1 MVMYDA
7 QTGFQLG
14 DPQVTP
20 LSEQSQLPTL
30 AELQKEFSA
39 MILSA
44 SGWRKVFAIS
54 GDEEDATAEIGAAN
68 GVLSALIAQVFADY
82 IIQRCGPSCK
92 IALGLDARPTGTQI
106 GDIIARVLAGRG
118 IQVEYLFITAAPEI
132 MAYSRQLD
140 GFVYVSASHNP
151 VGHNGIKFGLND
163 GGVLPGEETAKLTAA
178 FTQLC
183 YNSESV
189 SLASQLVAACSE
201 EAIQKIFADS
211 ASCKARAVAS
221 YRDFT
226 RLVVSGTDDQQ
237 QQQAFFD
244 LIAQTTKKKPLSVSC
259 DMNGSARTLSID
271 KDFLPECGIGFD
283 AINNKPRNIVHAI
296 IPEPENLV
304 HCARFMEEQKPTNPA
319 VTLGYM
325 PDCDGDRGN
334 IVYWDDASG
343 KSQVLKAQEVFALSV
358 LAELAYLDYR
368 NESTGEKAKAGVSVN
383 DPTSMRIEEIATA
396 FDATVFRAEVG
407 EANVVNLAREARQKG
422 YTVPILGEGS
432 NGGNITHPA
441 AVRDP
446 INTIFALVKLLAI
459 QDTTQADGTVKQGL
473 FHRWCCKSGQE
484 AAYKADFTLA
494 DIIATLPVYTTT
506 GVSESRALLKIKTTD
521 HGKLKARF
529 QKEFEASWQQKK
541 EALAKDY
548 GIVAY
553 EAICNNGT
561 KETRNLTDYSLS
573 GKGGLKILFKDAAG
587 KGAGFIWMR
596 GSGTEPVFRILCD
609 VRGSNKQMEEAL
621 LAWETELLE
630 KADS

>member
-1 MVMYDA
+1 MMMYDV

-14 DPQVTP
+14 DPNIIP
-20 LSEQSQLPTL
+20 LSDQSQLPTL
-30 AELQKEFSA
+30 TDVQKEFST

-44 SGWRKVFAIS
+44 SGWRKVFALS
-54 GDEEDATAEIGAAN
+54 GDEEDATAEIGATN
-68 GVLSALIAQVFADY
+68 GVLSALIAQIFADY
-82 IIQRCGPSCK
+82 IIQRSGPDCK

-140 GFVYVSASHNP
+140 GFVYISASHNP

-163 GGVLPGEETAKLTAA
+163 GGVLPGEETSKLTAA

-183 YNSESV
+183 SKSESI
-189 SLASQLVAACSE
+189 SLAAQLVATCPE
-201 EAIQKIFADS
+201 NAIQKIFAES

-226 RLVVSGTDDQQ
+226 RLVVSGTDHQQ
-237 QQQAFFD
+237 QQKDFFD
-244 LIAQTTKKKPLSVSC
+244 LIAQTTKKKPLTVVC
-259 DMNGSARTLSID
+259 DMNGSARSLSLD
-271 KDFLPECGIGFD
+271 REFLPECGIGFD
-283 AINNKPRNIVHAI
+283 AINNKPREIVHAI

-304 HCARFMEEQKPTNPA
+304 HCARFMEEQKPSNPA
-319 VTLGYM
+319 ITLGYM

-343 KSQVLKAQEVFALSV
+343 KSQVLEAQEVFALSV
-358 LAELAYLDYR
+358 LAELAYLDYK
-368 NESTGEKAKAGVSVN
+368 NESTGEKVKAGVSVN
-383 DPTSMRIEEIATA
+383 DPTSMRIEEIAAA
-396 FDATVFRAEVG
+396 FGATVFRAEVG

-459 QDTTQADGTVKQGL
+459 QDTTLADGSVKQGL

-484 AAYKADFTLA
+484 MSYKADFTLA

-506 GVSESRALLKIKTTD
+506 GVSESRALLKIKSTD
-521 HGKLKARF
+521 HGVLKARF
-529 QKEFEASWQQKK
+529 QKEFEASWQEKK
-541 EALAKDY
+541 DQLARNY
-548 GIVAY
+548 GIESY
-553 EAICNNGT
+553 EAICNKGT
-561 KETRNLTDYSLS
+561 TETRNLSDYSIS
-573 GKGGLKILFKDAAG
+573 GKGGLKILFKNGAG
-587 KGAGFIWMR
+587 KAVAFIWMR

-609 VRGSNKQMEEAL
+609 VRGNNKKMEEAL

>member
-44 SGWRKVFAIS
+44 SGWRKVFALS

-183 YNSESV
+183 NNSESI

-226 RLVVSGTDDQQ
+226 RLVVSGTEDQR

-383 DPTSMRIEEIATA
+383 DPTSMRIEEIASA

-529 QKEFEASWQQKK
+529 QKEFEDSWQQKK

-609 VRGSNKQMEEAL
+609 VRGSNKQMEEAV

>member
-1 MVMYDA
+1 M
-7 QTGFQLG
+7 G
-14 DPQVTP
+14 
-20 LSEQSQLPTL
+20 
-30 AELQKEFSA
+30 
-39 MILSA
+39 
-44 SGWRKVFAIS
+44 
-54 GDEEDATAEIGAAN
+54 
-68 GVLSALIAQVFADY
+68 
-82 IIQRCGPSCK
+82 
-92 IALGLDARPTGTQI
+92 
-106 GDIIARVLAGRG
+106 
-118 IQVEYLFITAAPEI
+118 
-132 MAYSRQLD
+132 
-140 GFVYVSASHNP
+140 
-151 VGHNGIKFGLND
+151 
-163 GGVLPGEETAKLTAA
+163 
-178 FTQLC
+178 
-183 YNSESV
+183 
-189 SLASQLVAACSE
+189 
-201 EAIQKIFADS
+201 
-211 ASCKARAVAS
+211 
-221 YRDFT
+221 
-226 RLVVSGTDDQQ
+226 
-237 QQQAFFD
+237 
-244 LIAQTTKKKPLSVSC
+244 
-259 DMNGSARTLSID
+259 
-271 KDFLPECGIGFD
+271 
-283 AINNKPRNIVHAI
+283 
-296 IPEPENLV
+296 
-304 HCARFMEEQKPTNPA
+304 
-319 VTLGYM
+319 
-325 PDCDGDRGN
+325 
-334 IVYWDDASG
+334 
-343 KSQVLKAQEVFALSV
+343 ALSV

-368 NESTGEKAKAGVSVN
+368 NESTGEKAKSGVSVN

>member
-14 DPQVTP
+14 NPQVIP
-20 LSEQSQLPTL
+20 LSEQSQLPTM

-44 SGWRKVFAIS
+44 SGWRKVFALS
-54 GDEEDATAEIGAAN
+54 GDEEDTTTEIGAAN

-82 IIQRCGPSCK
+82 IIQRCGPGCK

-183 YNSESV
+183 SKSESIQ
-189 SLASQLVAACSE
+189 LAAQLVAACSE
-201 EAIQKIFADS
+201 DAIQKIFAES

-221 YRDFT
+221 YRNFT
-226 RLVVSGTDDQQ
+226 RLVVSGTEDQQ
-237 QQQAFFD
+237 QQKAFFD

-259 DMNGSARTLSID
+259 DMNGSARSLSID

-283 AINNKPRNIVHAI
+283 AINNKPREIVHAI

-368 NESTGEKAKAGVSVN
+368 NESTMEPIKAGVSVN
-383 DPTSMRIEEIATA
+383 DPTSMRIEEIAEA
-396 FDATVFRAEVG
+396 FGATVFRAEVG

-459 QDTTQADGTVKQGL
+459 QDTTTEDGTVKQGL

-494 DIIATLPVYTTT
+494 DVIATLPVYTTT
-506 GVSESRALLKIKTTD
+506 GVSENRALLKIKTTD
-521 HGKLKARF
+521 HGELKARF
-529 QKEFEASWQQKK
+529 QKEFEASWQERKD
-541 EALAKDY
+541 ELAQNY
-548 GIVAY
+548 GIASY

-561 KETRNLTDYSLS
+561 KETRNLSDYSLS
-573 GKGGLKILFKDAAG
+573 GKGGLKILFKDAKG
-587 KGAGFIWMR
+587 KGAAFIWMR

-609 VRGSNKQMEEAL
+609 VRGNNKQMEETL
-621 LAWETELLE
+621 LAWETELLA

>member
-20 LSEQSQLPTL
+20 LSEQSQLPTM

-44 SGWRKVFAIS
+44 SGWRKVFALS
-54 GDEEDATAEIGAAN
+54 GNEEDATTEIGAAN

-82 IIQRCGPSCK
+82 IIQRCGPGCK

-183 YNSESV
+183 SDSESIQ
-189 SLASQLVAACSE
+189 LAAQLVAACSE

-226 RLVVSGTDDQQ
+226 RLVVSGTEDQQ
-237 QQQAFFD
+237 QQKAFFD
-244 LIAQTTKKKPLSVSC
+244 LISQTTKKKPLSVSC

-319 VTLGYM
+319 ITLGYM

-334 IVYWDDASG
+334 IVYWNDASG

-368 NESTGEKAKAGVSVN
+368 NESTAENAKPGVSVN
-383 DPTSMRIEEIATA
+383 DPTSMRIEEIAAA

-459 QDTTQADGTVKQGL
+459 QDTTLADGSVKQGL
-473 FHRWCCKSGQE
+473 FHRWCSKSGQE

-494 DIIATLPVYTTT
+494 DIITTLPVYTTT

-521 HGKLKARF
+521 HSMLKARF

-541 EALAKDY
+541 EALAKEY
-548 GIVAY
+548 GIASY

-561 KETRNLTDYSLS
+561 KETRNLSDYSLS

-587 KGAGFIWMR
+587 KNTGFIWMR

>member
-20 LSEQSQLPTL
+20 LSEQSQLPTM

-44 SGWRKVFAIS
+44 SGWRKVFALS
-54 GDEEDATAEIGAAN
+54 GNEEDATTEIGAAN

-82 IIQRCGPSCK
+82 IIQRCGPGCK

-183 YNSESV
+183 SDSESIQ
-189 SLASQLVAACSE
+189 LAAQLVAACSE

-226 RLVVSGTDDQQ
+226 RLVVSGTEDQQ
-237 QQQAFFD
+237 QQKAFFD
-244 LIAQTTKKKPLSVSC
+244 LISQTTKKKPLSVSC

-319 VTLGYM
+319 ITLGYM

-334 IVYWDDASG
+334 IVYWNDASG

-368 NESTGEKAKAGVSVN
+368 NESTAENAKPGVSVN
-383 DPTSMRIEEIATA
+383 DPTSMRIEEIAAA

-459 QDTTQADGTVKQGL
+459 QDTTLADGSVKQGL
-473 FHRWCCKSGQE
+473 FHRWCSKSGQE

-494 DIIATLPVYTTT
+494 DIITTLPVYTTT
-506 GVSESRALLKIKTTD
+506 GVSEGRALLKIKTTD
-521 HGKLKARF
+521 HSMLKARF

-541 EALAKDY
+541 EALAKEY
-548 GIVAY
+548 GIASY

-561 KETRNLTDYSLS
+561 KETRNLSDYSLS

-587 KGAGFIWMR
+587 KNTGFIWMR

>member
-82 IIQRCGPSCK
+82 IIQRCGPNCK

-183 YNSESV
+183 NNSESV

>member
-20 LSEQSQLPTL
+20 LSEQSQLPTM
-30 AELQKEFSA
+30 AEFQKEFSA

-44 SGWRKVFAIS
+44 SGWRKVFALS
-54 GDEEDATAEIGAAN
+54 GNEEDATTEIGAAN

-82 IIQRCGPSCK
+82 IIQRCGPGCK

-183 YNSESV
+183 SNSESI

-201 EAIQKIFADS
+201 EAIQKIFAET

-226 RLVVSGTDDQQ
+226 RLVVSGTEDQQ
-237 QQQAFFD
+237 QQKAFFD
-244 LIAQTTKKKPLSVSC
+244 LISQTTKKKPLSVSC

-319 VTLGYM
+319 ITLGYM

-368 NESTGEKAKAGVSVN
+368 NESTAENAKPGVSVN
-383 DPTSMRIEEIATA
+383 DPTSMRIEEIAAA

-459 QDTTQADGTVKQGL
+459 QDTTLADGSIKQGL
-473 FHRWCCKSGQE
+473 FHRWCSKSGQE

-521 HGKLKARF
+521 HGMLKARF

-541 EALAKDY
+541 EALAKEY
-548 GIVAY
+548 GIASY

-561 KETRNLTDYSLS
+561 KETRNLSDYSLS

-587 KGAGFIWMR
+587 KNTGFIWMR

>member
-14 DPQVTP
+14 DPQVVP
-20 LSEQSQLPTL
+20 LSEQSQLPTM
-30 AELQKEFSA
+30 ADLQKEFSA

-44 SGWRKVFAIS
+44 SGWRKVFALS

-82 IIQRCGPSCK
+82 IIQRCGSGCR

-118 IQVEYLFITAAPEI
+118 IQVKYLFITAAPEI

-183 YNSESV
+183 SRPDSI
-189 SLASQLVAACSE
+189 SLASQLVAACPE
-201 EAIQKIFADS
+201 GAIQKIFTES

-226 RLVVSGTDDQQ
+226 RLVISGTDDQEQ
-237 QQQAFFD
+237 QKAFFD
-244 LIAQTTKKKPLSVSC
+244 LIAQTTRKKSLSVSC
-259 DMNGSARTLSID
+259 DMNGSARSLSID
-271 KDFLPECGIGFD
+271 KSFLPECGIGFD
-283 AINNKPRNIVHAI
+283 AINSKPREIVHAI

-304 HCARFMEEQKPTNPA
+304 HCARFMEEQKPGNPA
-319 VTLGYM
+319 ITLGYM

-368 NESTGEKAKAGVSVN
+368 NESTKEPMKAGVSVN
-383 DPTSMRIEEIATA
+383 DPTSMRIEEIAEA
-396 FDATVFRAEVG
+396 FGATVFRAEVG

-446 INTIFALVKLLAI
+446 INTIFALVKLLTI
-459 QDTTQADGTVKQGL
+459 QDSTLADGTVKQGL
-473 FHRWCCKSGQE
+473 FHRWCRKSGQE
-484 AAYKADFTLA
+484 AAYKPDFTLA

-521 HGKLKARF
+521 HGMLKARF
-529 QKEFEASWQQKK
+529 QKEFEASWQERKD
-541 EALAKDY
+541 ALARNY
-548 GIVAY
+548 GIASY

-561 KETRNLTDYSLS
+561 KETRNLSDYSLS
-573 GKGGLKILFKDAAG
+573 GKGGLKILFKDAEG
-587 KGAGFIWMR
+587 KGTAFIWMR

-609 VRGSNKQMEEAL
+609 VRGNNKQMEEAL
-621 LAWETELLE
+621 LAWETELLA

>member
-14 DPQVTP
+14 NPQVIP
-20 LSEQSQLPTL
+20 LSEQSQLPTM
-30 AELQKEFSA
+30 AELQKEFSE

-44 SGWRKVFAIS
+44 SGWRKVFALS
-54 GDEEDATAEIGAAN
+54 GDEEDTTTEIGAAN

-82 IIQRCGPSCK
+82 IIQRCGPGCK

-183 YNSESV
+183 SKSESIQ
-189 SLASQLVAACSE
+189 LAAQLVAACSE
-201 EAIQKIFADS
+201 DAIQKIFADS

-226 RLVVSGTDDQQ
+226 RLVVSGTEDQQ
-237 QQQAFFD
+237 QQKAFFD
-244 LIAQTTKKKPLSVSC
+244 LIAQTTKNKPLSVSC
-259 DMNGSARTLSID
+259 DMNGSARSLSID

-283 AINNKPRNIVHAI
+283 AINNKPREIVHAI

-304 HCARFMEEQKPTNPA
+304 HCAHFMEEQKPTNPA

-334 IVYWDDASG
+334 IVYWNDASG

-368 NESTGEKAKAGVSVN
+368 NESTKEPIKAGVSVN
-383 DPTSMRIEEIATA
+383 DPTSMRIEEIAET
-396 FDATVFRAEVG
+396 FGATVFRAEVG
-407 EANVVNLAREARQKG
+407 EANVVNLAREARQNG

-459 QDTTQADGTVKQGL
+459 QDTTTEDGTVKQGL

-494 DIIATLPVYTTT
+494 DVIATLPVYTTT
-506 GVSESRALLKIKTTD
+506 GVSENRALLKIKTTD
-521 HGKLKARF
+521 HGELKARF
-529 QKEFEASWQQKK
+529 QKEFEASWLERKD
-541 EALAKDY
+541 ELAQNY
-548 GIVAY
+548 GIASY

-561 KETRNLTDYSLS
+561 KETRNLSDYSLS
-573 GKGGLKILFKDAAG
+573 GKGGLKILFKDAKG
-587 KGAGFIWMR
+587 KGAAFIWMR